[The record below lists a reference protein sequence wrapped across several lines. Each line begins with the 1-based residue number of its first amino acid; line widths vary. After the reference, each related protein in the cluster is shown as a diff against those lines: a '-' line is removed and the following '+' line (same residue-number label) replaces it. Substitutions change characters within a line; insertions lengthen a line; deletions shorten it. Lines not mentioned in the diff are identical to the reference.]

1 MRHGYDDC
9 RCGEH
14 WMHHPGRGVHGPG
27 WRRYVAPAEE
37 REHIEHYISE
47 LEKEIEGA
55 RARLQELKDR

>member
-1 MRHGYDDC
+1 
-9 RCGEH
+9 
-14 WMHHPGRGVHGPG
+14 MHHPGRGVHGPG